1 MDAYI
6 RVKQE
11 TLHEEQL
18 LWALLLAVGMV
29 AGLQHRALC
38 SQPDRLLERLF

>member
-6 RVKQE
+6 HVKQE
-11 TLHEEQL
+11 MLREEQL

-29 AGLQHRALC
+29 AGLEHRALC
-38 SQPDRLLERLF
+38 SQPARLL